1 MKIKIYQVNLERDQD
16 NVSFMG
22 MDTLQRIQG
31 STEINSAV
39 YDSVFEGEIQ
49 CKTLEDVYVMFN
61 RSHPQGYKARSLSVS
76 DVVEIVADE
85 KLKPGFYFCDSIGFR
100 EISFEPDKTQKSERF
115 CNLDKVETISV
126 LLVQPGQYPRMVD
139 TEASL
144 EAMQRMVGG
153 DIEEYMP
160 FSDEVAIICNEEGK
174 VNGLPLNRAVYAEPQ
189 EVEMTYQ
196 ELKNRFQEA
205 EKQSG
210 KHLTGYIVFSQDSFT
225 KPYSVEART
234 YVVSSDNKTFHP
246 NMDGYTIYAAALG
259 GVKRGVVRLE
269 QYIADERGGAD
280 GWKVERCYMKEDPR
294 EMIDIIAGDFFI
306 AGAPIDA
313 EKYQSL
319 PPELAEK
326 YREMFKFPER
336 FIQTQNGIEAIQ
348 YKPVSK
354 EMER

>member
-16 NVSFMG
+16 NVGFMG
-22 MDTLQRIQG
+22 MDSLQRIQG
-31 STEINSAV
+31 STEVNSAV

-76 DVVEIVADE
+76 DVVEVVADE
-85 KLKPGFYFCDSIGFR
+85 KLKPGFYFCDSFGFK

-115 CNLDKVETISV
+115 CNLDEVETISV

-139 TEASL
+139 IETSL

-174 VNGLPLNRAVYAEPQ
+174 VNGLPLNRAVYNEPV
-189 EVEMTYQ
+189 EVGMTYQ
-196 ELKNRFQEA
+196 ELKSRFREA
-205 EKQSG
+205 EKQYG
-210 KHLTGYIVFSQDSFT
+210 EHLTGYIVFSQASFE
-225 KPYSVEART
+225 KPYPLAART
-234 YVVSSDNKTFHP
+234 YVVSSDNKAFQP
-246 NMDGYTIYAAALG
+246 NMGGYSIFASALDGSDNG
-259 GVKRGVVRLE
+259 VRLE
-269 QYIADERGGAD
+269 RYMASEHGGTD
-280 GWKVERCYMKEDPR
+280 GWQIERCYMLEQPR
-294 EMIDIIAGDFFI
+294 EMMDIIAGDFFI
-306 AGAPIDA
+306 AYAPIDA

-326 YREMFKFPER
+326 YRERFKFPER
-336 FIQTQNGIEAIQ
+336 FVQTQDGIKAIQ